1 MPFVFP
7 NRRVAKIIRKV
18 GFPTDKTE
26 RGYVTRSAHPV
37 PSRAAANVRAVI
49 DHAEIVA
56 VLVPS
61 RASLSICGVRMALPP
76 MKPQSA

>member
-7 NRRVAKIIRKV
+7 NRRVAKVIRKA

-37 PSRAAANVRAVI
+37 PNRAAANVRAVI
-49 DHAEIVA
+49 GHAEVVA
-56 VLVPS
+56 VLVPA
-61 RASLSICGVRMALPP
+61 RARLSMCGVRMSLPP

>member
-7 NRRVAKIIRKV
+7 NRRVAKVIRKA

-37 PSRAAANVRAVI
+37 PNG
-49 DHAEIVA
+49 
-56 VLVPS
+56 PTN
-61 RASLSICGVRMALPP
+61 P
-76 MKPQSA
+76 